1 MTVHL
6 CPVCKGRGIVDAGF
20 YNINGCPITN
30 TKPVKCRTCKGSGV
44 LWHKDVFNIPQESTT
59 PQEKQSNY
67 NPEGDPKNK
76 SVNWDN
82 TNTKTIL
89 NDGFLGK
96 VGI

>member
-1 MTVHL
+1 MAVHL
-6 CPVCKGRGIVDAGF
+6 CPVCKGRGLVDAGF
-20 YNINGCPITN
+20 YNVNGTPIPNVEPIT
-30 TKPVKCRTCKGSGV
+30 CRTCKGDGV
-44 LWHKDVFNIPQESTT
+44 LWDKVSNIPQESILKTE
-59 PQEKQSNY
+59 EKPSNY

-82 TNTKTIL
+82 TNSGSIL